1 MDGTLESRKYKSER
15 ETAQV
20 GRKQKWLPPAGSFQ
34 LLLVCPYH
42 LFHVRRAPLLAPA
55 STNRRVFH
63 FKLPDPVQLVD
74 PQRVTRNGTVP
85 KVFHFGG
92 KKGEKGGL
100 ESSSVGVMEPA
111 HECQS

>member
-1 MDGTLESRKYKSER
+1 MGNGEKAEMALC
-15 ETAQV
+15 
-20 GRKQKWLPPAGSFQ
+20 P
-34 LLLVCPYH
+34 LLLSTFVA
-42 LFHVRRAPLLAPA
+42 LFIGFFLSCRAPLLAPA

-63 FKLPDPVQLVD
+63 FKLPDLVQLVD